1 MSESAKVIDFDCEKA
16 VGDKMESSADYPNPG
31 QCKITCPWM
40 YPRDILGKKDK
51 TEQSLLRERNQVCK
65 EQKTIK
71 KSKVGYMDSEA
82 RDNHKERGAR
92 PDWRTS
98 EAENKSCSGALNT
111 VSKTGLALDCF

>member
-1 MSESAKVIDFDCEKA
+1 MSERAKVIDLDLEKA
-16 VGDKMESSADYPNPG
+16 VGDKMESSPDYPNSG
-31 QCKITCPWM
+31 QCKFTGIH
-40 YPRDILGKKDK
+40 PRDILGKKDK

-82 RDNHKERGAR
+82 RDNQKEPGAW
-92 PDWRTS
+92 PDLRTS

-111 VSKTGLALDCF
+111 VSKTGFALDCF